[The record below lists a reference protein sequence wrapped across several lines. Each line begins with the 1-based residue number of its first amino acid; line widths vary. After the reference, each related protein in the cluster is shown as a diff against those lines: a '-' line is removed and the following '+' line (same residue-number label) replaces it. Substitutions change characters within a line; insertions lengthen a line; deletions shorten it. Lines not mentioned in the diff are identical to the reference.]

1 MAADQPTRAFAVPDL
16 GHRSLGSG
24 VEGAGE
30 WCAAPA
36 FFVIPVLE
44 SVRFLYVCALVLN
57 IPQQKV
63 ITRDK
68 VAASR
73 FITTNQDYRFAIAQ
87 YNQAAMRDV
96 VGCLS
101 LDELLSE
108 RERIQE
114 QMQAAVE
121 SQAHQWGISI
131 ELIQLQEIE
140 LAEREKRAT
149 ITKADGDRSAA
160 ATMAANPIALE
171 LRTLQTIDSLGAC
184 HFNTV
189 VLFPLEL
196 SQGLNALLR
205 RTDEPPST

>member
-1 MAADQPTRAFAVPDL
+1 MAADQPTRAFAVPDP

-30 WCAAPA
+30 CCAAPA

-57 IPQQKV
+57 IPQQRV

-73 FITTNQDYRFAIAQ
+73 SITTNQDYRFAIAQ

-171 LRTLQTIDSLGAC
+171 LRTLQTIDRLGAC
-184 HFNTV
+184 PFNTV

>member
-1 MAADQPTRAFAVPDL
+1 VVRGPGIFCD
-16 GHRSLGSG
+16 S
-24 VEGAGE
+24 GAGVG
-30 WCAAPA
+30 A
-36 FFVIPVLE
+36 FF
-44 SVRFLYVCALVLN
+44 YMCTLVLN

-63 ITRDK
+63 ITRDN

-73 FITTNQDYRFAIAQ
+73 AITTNQDYRFAIAQ

-96 VGCLS
+96 VGGLS
-101 LDELLSE
+101 LDELLSK

-114 QMQAAVE
+114 QIQAAVE

-131 ELIQLQEIE
+131 ESIQLQDIE

-149 ITKADGDRSAA
+149 ITKADGDRLAA

-184 HFNTV
+184 PSNTV